1 MGGCLLTSCTGMVGI
16 LTTGV
21 STGFSPASAED
32 ANELLH
38 LFSFHCQYF
47 HFSCSLWNYVCRH
60 GHPRHHDFTITVNI
74 ITIIIVTSFTG
85 YSTNITILNTLTWY
99 YNYITTKGEW
109 FEWWF
114 INILLSVTFSSLL
127 KYSIPCP
134 ADINSKDAIVVAI
147 VQHSVYSAGK
157 GVNVCASLVAV
168 GRQQEWGR
176 KQRYILRQSHET
188 CITFFYWTQ
197 K

>member
-1 MGGCLLTSCTGMVGI
+1 MSFLNFEYSYPFLSITIYKLTCFPFFIPKQTHIIHMGGCLLTSCTGMVGI

-60 GHPRHHDFTITVNI
+60 GHPRHHDFTITINI

-85 YSTNITILNTLTWY
+85 YSTNVTILNTLT
-99 YNYITTKGEW
+99 
-109 FEWWF
+109 
-114 INILLSVTFSSLL
+114 
-127 KYSIPCP
+127 
-134 ADINSKDAIVVAI
+134 
-147 VQHSVYSAGK
+147 
-157 GVNVCASLVAV
+157 
-168 GRQQEWGR
+168 
-176 KQRYILRQSHET
+176 
-188 CITFFYWTQ
+188 
-197 K
+197 

>member
-1 MGGCLLTSCTGMVGI
+1 MVGI

-74 ITIIIVTSFTG
+74 ITIIIVVVVFTG
-85 YSTNITILNTLTWY
+85 VSLISLSLSSTLWHDIISLPRENDSNDDSLIFYQIFSLLIKLSFFICYDGWWMMLVRNNKLMQPSPLLLSTNQR
-99 YNYITTKGEW
+99 
-109 FEWWF
+109 
-114 INILLSVTFSSLL
+114 

-134 ADINSKDAIVVAI
+134 ADKEV
-147 VQHSVYSAGK
+147 K
-157 GVNVCASLVAV
+157 GCHRRCHRPS
-168 GRQQEWGR
+168 
-176 KQRYILRQSHET
+176 
-188 CITFFYWTQ
+188 
-197 K
+197 